1 MRRDAREPT
10 MRVPEPTPDRLD
22 PAARALYDRI
32 AATRGGTRG
41 PFLALLHHPAL
52 CERVAALGELLRFNS
67 TLPGADRELAILTAG
82 RESRAPYEWVA
93 HEPVALREGTRPEAI
108 AVVRDDRSTQALTP
122 REALLIETVRALY
135 RARRLTP
142 DQYAKA
148 EAELGRQA
156 LIELVTLAGY
166 YGMVAFVLNAFEVD
180 LPPGTTPPPFAAQR

>member
-1 MRRDAREPT
+1 
-10 MRVPEPTPDRLD
+10 
-22 PAARALYDRI
+22 
-32 AATRGGTRG
+32 
-41 PFLALLHHPAL
+41 
-52 CERVAALGELLRFNS
+52 
-67 TLPGADRELAILTAG
+67 
-82 RESRAPYEWVA
+82 VA

-108 AVVRDDRSTQALTP
+108 AVVRDDRSTHELTP